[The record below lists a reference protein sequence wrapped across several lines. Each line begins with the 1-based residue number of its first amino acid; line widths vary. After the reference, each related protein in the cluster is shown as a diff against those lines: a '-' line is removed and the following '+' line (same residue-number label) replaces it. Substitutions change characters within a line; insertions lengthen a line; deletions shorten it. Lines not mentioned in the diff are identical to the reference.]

1 MRCPKCGKNNPTNAE
16 ICNHCKTPLANGNVR
31 VAGVGAESTVVESTE
46 KVMTGWQI
54 LLRIALM
61 VAALLA
67 VAWIFSLVYKP

>member
-1 MRCPKCGKNNPTNAE
+1 MKCPKCGKNNPNNAE
-16 ICNHCKTPLANGNVR
+16 LCSHCKTPLANHKVQF
-31 VAGVGAESTVVESTE
+31 AGVGAVSTPAESTE

-61 VAALLA
+61 LAALLA